1 MSGSPKYSR
10 AELDR
15 QRQAK
20 LESDRRRKAEQ
31 EAHRRQEA
39 EERERQRQL
48 EAERKRIAAQLQT
61 LLTQINQQSDLI
73 YAGDRQGLEQKGQS
87 LLQQIQTAIL
97 PDKLSNLTT
106 EIQQLQRVWE
116 EAKHQKWHAEQKKLR
131 QQELDR
137 QKLALEDCDRRLAQR
152 LADAQKFDGSG
163 LRFVQQSLAQVKDLI
178 TQGHPD
184 TMRPS
189 LKDCQLAIAAYLDK
203 VQALKQTWLAE
214 KAQAEQELAQLQTA
228 IAGLQADPVVMLWQE
243 AEVWAL
249 IKVQQQAEKAIEQ
262 EQFAQTAVFLTQVQ
276 ASQTQI
282 IATANVAQLK
292 ADQRDYIADSIAES
306 LQEMGFSIVYR
317 QPEQADH
324 PASAII
330 LGAATNSGKGISVSV
345 PVEGEVFYDVEGYSK
360 QTVAAVGVGSA
371 PVCDEAEKVIT
382 EMHEVLAAQ
391 FGVQMGALDW
401 EGKDPHRQLRQADS
415 LPQTQG
421 HSVRRS

>member
-31 EAHRRQEA
+31 EARRRQEA

-48 EAERKRIAAQLQT
+48 EAECKRVAAQLET

-73 YAGDRQGLEQKGQS
+73 YAGDHQKLEQKGQS
-87 LLQQIQTAIL
+87 LLQQIQAAIL

-116 EAKHQKWHAEQKKLR
+116 EAKNQKWHTEQEKLR
-131 QQELDR
+131 QKELDR
-137 QKLALEDCDRRLAQR
+137 QKLALEDCDRRLAER
-152 LADAQKFDGSG
+152 LADAQKFDEQG
-163 LRFVQQSLAQVKDLI
+163 LRFVQKSLAQVKGLI
-178 TQGHPD
+178 ALGHPAPV
-184 TMRPS
+184 RSS

-203 VQALKQTWLAE
+203 VQALKQAWLAE

-243 AEVWAL
+243 AEVWEL
-249 IKVQQQAEKAIEQ
+249 IKVQQQAEKAIQQ
-262 EQFAQTAVFLTQVQ
+262 EQFAQTAVFLAQVQ
-276 ASQTQI
+276 TSQAQI
-282 IATANVAQLK
+282 IATANAAQLK

-360 QTVAAVGVGSA
+360 QTVAAVGGGSA
-371 PVCDEAEKVIT
+371 PVCDEAEQVIT

-401 EGKDPHRQLRQADS
+401 EGKDPHRQLRKADS
-415 LPQTQG
+415 LPQAQG

>member
-87 LLQQIQTAIL
+87 LQQQIQAAIL

-116 EAKHQKWHAEQKKLR
+116 EAKHQKWHAEQEKLR

-137 QKLALEDCDRRLAQR
+137 QKLALEDCDRRLAER

-228 IAGLQADPVVMLWQE
+228 IAGLQADPVVML
-243 AEVWAL
+243 
-249 IKVQQQAEKAIEQ
+249 
-262 EQFAQTAVFLTQVQ
+262 
-276 ASQTQI
+276 
-282 IATANVAQLK
+282 
-292 ADQRDYIADSIAES
+292 
-306 LQEMGFSIVYR
+306 
-317 QPEQADH
+317 
-324 PASAII
+324 
-330 LGAATNSGKGISVSV
+330 
-345 PVEGEVFYDVEGYSK
+345 
-360 QTVAAVGVGSA
+360 
-371 PVCDEAEKVIT
+371 
-382 EMHEVLAAQ
+382 
-391 FGVQMGALDW
+391 
-401 EGKDPHRQLRQADS
+401 
-415 LPQTQG
+415 
-421 HSVRRS
+421 

>member
-15 QRQAK
+15 QRQEK
-20 LESDRRRKAEQ
+20 LASDRRRKAEQ
-31 EAHRRQEA
+31 EARRRQEA

-48 EAERKRIAAQLQT
+48 EAERQRVTAQLQT

-73 YAGDRQGLEQKGQS
+73 YASDRQKLEQKGQS
-87 LLQQIQTAIL
+87 LQQQIQGVSVAYQFA
-97 PDKLSNLTT
+97 NLTT

-116 EAKHQKWHAEQKKLR
+116 EAKHQKWHTEQEKLR

-152 LADAQKFDGSG
+152 LEDAQKFDESG
-163 LRFVQQSLAQVKDLI
+163 LHFVQQSLAQVKGLMAH
-178 TQGHPD
+178 GNPEAV
-184 TMRPS
+184 RPF
-189 LKDCQLAIAAYLDK
+189 LKDIQLAIAAYLDK
-203 VQALKQTWLAE
+203 VEALKQGWLAE

-243 AEVWAL
+243 AEVWEL
-249 IKVQQQAEKAIEQ
+249 LKVQQQAEKALQQ
-262 EQFAQTAVFLTQVQ
+262 EQFAQTALFLAQVRVSQ
-276 ASQTQI
+276 AQV
-282 IATANVAQLK
+282 IATANTAQLK

-306 LQEMGFSIVYR
+306 LEEMGFSIVYR

-360 QTVAAVGVGSA
+360 QTVAAVGGGSA
-371 PVCDEAEKVIT
+371 PICDEAEQVIT

-415 LPQTQG
+415 LPQAQG

>member
-48 EAERKRIAAQLQT
+48 EAGRKRVTTQLET

-87 LLQQIQTAIL
+87 LQQQIQAAIL

-116 EAKHQKWHAEQKKLR
+116 EAKHQKWHAEQEKLR

-137 QKLALEDCDRRLAQR
+137 QKLALEDCDRRLAER

>member
-73 YAGDRQGLEQKGQS
+73 YAGDHQKLEQKGQS
-87 LLQQIQTAIL
+87 LLQQIQAAIL

-116 EAKHQKWHAEQKKLR
+116 EAKNQKWHTEQEKLR

-137 QKLALEDCDRRLAQR
+137 QKLALEDCDRRLAER

>member
-1 MSGSPKYSR
+1 
-10 AELDR
+10 
-15 QRQAK
+15 
-20 LESDRRRKAEQ
+20 
-31 EAHRRQEA
+31 
-39 EERERQRQL
+39 
-48 EAERKRIAAQLQT
+48 

-203 VQALKQTWLAE
+203 VQVLKQTWLAE